1 MSIYTNEMKFLFL
14 KYCECNTKWLVDYRI
29 KTKNVKIHVQFYS
42 EFLYVLVHEHL
53 EDNQPKDS
61 F

>member
-1 MSIYTNEMKFLFL
+1 MIKSS
-14 KYCECNTKWLVDYRI
+14 VDYRI

-53 EDNQPKDS
+53 EGNQPKDS

>member
-14 KYCECNTKWLVDYRI
+14 KYCVSNSECLVNYRI
-29 KTKNVKIHVQFYS
+29 KIKNVKLLDQFYS
-42 EFLYVLVHEHL
+42 EFPYVLVHEHL
-53 EDNQPKDS
+53 EGNQPKDS

>member
-14 KYCECNTKWLVDYRI
+14 KYCESNTEWLVDYRI
-29 KTKNVKIHVQFYS
+29 KTKNLKIHVQFYS
-42 EFLYVLVHEHL
+42 EFLYVHVHEHS
-53 EDNQPKDS
+53 EGNQPKDS

>member
-1 MSIYTNEMKFLFL
+1 MKFLFL
-14 KYCECNTKWLVDYRI
+14 KYCESNTEWLVDYRI
-29 KTKNVKIHVQFYS
+29 KAKNVKIHVQFYS

-53 EDNQPKDS
+53 EGNQPKDS

>member
-14 KYCECNTKWLVDYRI
+14 KYCESNTEWLVDYRI
-29 KTKNVKIHVQFYS
+29 KTKNVKIHVQFCS
-42 EFLYVLVHEHL
+42 EFFYVLVHEPL
-53 EDNQPKDS
+53 EGNQPKDS

>member
-1 MSIYTNEMKFLFL
+1 MRIYTNEMKFLFL
-14 KYCECNTKWLVDYRI
+14 KYCESNTEWLVDYRI
-29 KTKNVKIHVQFYS
+29 KTKNVKIYVQFCS

-53 EDNQPKDS
+53 EGNQQKDS